1 MRRLYSSTETEMAGK
16 EIRIDASR
24 ITSRRD
30 MAEYMKELFSFPDT
44 FGGNLDALHDSLS
57 EVSEDTVLIFDAP
70 TLRDICDDKYAWKVL
85 RVLLDE
91 TDENPHIRVKL
102 V

>member
-1 MRRLYSSTETEMAGK
+1 MAK
-16 EIRIDASR
+16 REIRVDAAR
-24 ITSRRD
+24 ITNRRD
-30 MAEYMKELFSFPDT
+30 MAEYMMEIFDFPET

-57 EVSEDTVLIFDAP
+57 EVCEDTVLIFDAE
-70 TLRDICDDKYAWKVL
+70 TMQAVAGDRYAWKVL

-91 TDENPHIRVKL
+91 TEDNPHIRVKL

>member
-1 MRRLYSSTETEMAGK
+1 MAK
-16 EIRIDASR
+16 REIMIDASR

-30 MAEYMKELFSFPDT
+30 MAEYMKEVFSFPET

-57 EVSEDTVLIFDAP
+57 EVAEDTVLLLDADSMR
-70 TLRDICDDKYAWKVL
+70 LICEDRYAWKVL

-91 TDENPHIRVKL
+91 AEDNPHIRVKL
-102 V
+102 L

>member
-1 MRRLYSSTETEMAGK
+1 MSKK

-24 ITSRRD
+24 IVSRKL
-30 MAEYMKELFSFPDT
+30 MAAYMKEVFAFDET

-57 EVSEDTVLIFDAP
+57 EVSEDTVLLFDVEAMK
-70 TLRDICDDKYAWKVL
+70 TICTEKYAWKVM

-91 TDENPHIRVKL
+91 TEDNPHIRVKL
-102 V
+102 L